1 MTTDTQRDA
10 VTDII
15 REILVGKFGE
25 TLVFDQVVVKDAVD
39 IVDGMEYLRV
49 RIVFEGDRKLMT
61 PKWRIGMRRRTRR
74 EMAELN
80 IYEFPV
86 ISFVEKSDW
95 EALLA
100 GEYYE
105 SS

>member
-10 VTDII
+10 VADII